1 MSDTLSPSAT
11 PAMEGLEN
19 EIING
24 EGEGGWEHFFMLSLR
39 GGGGLAGGFGVIFG
53 GGSTSPCLPC
63 LMTFFQHCCQ

>member
-39 GGGGLAGGFGVIFG
+39 GGGGGEWQGV
-53 GGSTSPCLPC
+53 LV
-63 LMTFFQHCCQ
+63 